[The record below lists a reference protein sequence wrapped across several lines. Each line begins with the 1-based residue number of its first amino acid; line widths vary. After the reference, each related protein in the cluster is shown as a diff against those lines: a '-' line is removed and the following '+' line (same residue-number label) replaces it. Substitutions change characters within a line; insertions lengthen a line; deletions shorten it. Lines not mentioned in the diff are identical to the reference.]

1 MSFNVLIVEDQ
12 PLIALNLQDTVEE
25 LGHNTVGI
33 ASNMYQALLLS
44 GDADIAFVDVN
55 LEDGPTGPIVGRSL
69 VDADVSVLF
78 TTSDPGAIRGGVRG
92 ALGVIQ
98 KPILDLELVEVI
110 QYAADRRA
118 GNTDIP
124 PPKCFIEFSN
134 IASGASPSIM

>member
-1 MSFNVLIVEDQ
+1 MALHPLVLSMGQ
-12 PLIALNLQDTVEE
+12 SLLQNGLFQRGKVS
-25 LGHNTVGI
+25 I

-78 TTSDPGAIRGGVRG
+78 MTSDPGAIRGGVPG

-98 KPILDLELVEVI
+98 KPILDLELVELT

-124 PPKCFIEFSN
+124 LIRYPC
-134 IASGASPSIM
+134 